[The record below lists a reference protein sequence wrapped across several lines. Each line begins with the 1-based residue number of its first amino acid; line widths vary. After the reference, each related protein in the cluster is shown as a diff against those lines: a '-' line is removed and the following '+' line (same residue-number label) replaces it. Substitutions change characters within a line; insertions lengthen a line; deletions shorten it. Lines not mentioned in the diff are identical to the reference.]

1 MKPKRITG
9 TATINHLAI
18 LSTFMQESGLIQA
31 IDDAVRP
38 NRRKVSVGKAVASM
52 VMNGL
57 GFHNRALYLTPEF
70 FDNLPVGLL
79 LGEDI
84 TAADLNDDSL
94 GTALDELFEAGITE
108 TFYKVSSKVLKAEGI
123 TYQYAHLDS
132 TTFSLHGDYD
142 MVSDDP
148 REVSVVQG
156 YSKDN
161 APELNQV
168 VSQMICAS
176 KSTIPVWLEV
186 LSGNSSDKKSFP
198 RTVAK
203 FREQFSKD
211 TMPIMVA
218 DSALFSKDGIK
229 QLQDTRWV
237 TRVPETV
244 AMAQAL
250 IQATARSS
258 LIDLGDGYHGHE
270 INLTW
275 EDIPQRWVLVYSE
288 KAAEREL
295 ATLERRLAKEDEL
308 QDKALRKLQKEE
320 FACEA
325 DAHKAAEKFNQ
336 GLKFHDI
343 TWTLATE
350 DHYATKGRPAK
361 DAAPVRQS
369 YRLEASLV
377 RNTAIIAGEQAKK
390 GHFIVA
396 TNVLDATV
404 MPIKELVGIYK
415 AQGSAVERGFRFLKD
430 PLFYAESLYLNSPR
444 RIMALIMVMTLSLL
458 VYSLCEKKIRE
469 GLKSLGKTISS
480 QVKKP
485 TDNPT
490 FRWVIQKFLYTTM
503 VKIEM
508 EDGSTISYVQLSEDQ
523 ETVLEALG
531 PAYQKSYF
539 IEN

>member
-1 MKPKRITG
+1 
-9 TATINHLAI
+9 
-18 LSTFMQESGLIQA
+18 
-31 IDDAVRP
+31 
-38 NRRKVSVGKAVASM
+38 M

-94 GTALDELFEAGITE
+94 GTALDELVEAGITE
-108 TFYKVSSKVLKAEGI
+108 TFYNVSSKVLKAEGI

-142 MVSDDP
+142 MVSEDP

-203 FREQFSKD
+203 FREQFSKE

-250 IQATARSS
+250 IQGTARSS

-270 INLTW
+270 ISLTW
-275 EDIPQRWVLVYSE
+275 EDIPQRWVLVHSE

-295 ATLERRLAKEDEL
+295 ATLDRRLVKEDEL
-308 QDKALRKLQKEE
+308 QDKAVRKLQKEE

-325 DAHKAAEKFNQ
+325 DAQKAAEKFNQ
-336 GLKFHDI
+336 GLKYHDI
-343 TWTLATE
+343 TWTVATE

-361 DAAPVRQS
+361 DAAPARQS

-377 RNTAIIAGEQAKK
+377 RNQEIIAGEQAKK

-396 TNVLDATV
+396 TNVLDAAA

-458 VYSLCEKKIRE
+458 VYSLCERKIRD

-531 PAYQKSYF
+531 KAYQKSYF
-539 IEN
+539 IEK